1 MSAVDFVGRP
11 LATLLLARM
20 RTEGL
25 NVARLAVRLQVG
37 RSYLSQ
43 LLRGVK
49 PISAMDDEIL
59 RACADYLE
67 LPLVLAY
74 VLAGKLVFGDF
85 LDKASDLEVQLRLA
99 IQQISESPIAMA
111 TGVGVS
117 MLEDLPLPVSQLLV
131 ALYERAE
138 QVSLLP
144 RVSLNQLYVLS
155 RPDPLFEL
163 RLNKTS

>member
-1 MSAVDFVGRP
+1 MGTVDFVGRP
-11 LATLLLARM
+11 LAKLLLARM
-20 RTEGL
+20 RNEGL
-25 NVARLAVRLQVG
+25 NVAQLAARLQVG

-49 PISAMDDEIL
+49 PISAMDDKIL

-74 VLAGKLVFGDF
+74 VLAGKLMFGDF
-85 LDKASDLEVQLRLA
+85 LDKASDSEVQLRLA
-99 IQQISESPIAMA
+99 IQQISESPIATA
-111 TGVGVS
+111 TGVQAS
-117 MLEDLPLPVSQLLV
+117 MLLGLPLPVLQLLV

-144 RVSLNQLYVLS
+144 RVSMNQLYVLS
-155 RPDPLFEL
+155 RSDPLFEL